1 MTTYPHGDSGHFIPY
16 SVRPR
21 TEDEMLER
29 AGTFHRLMAERRSV
43 RTFSREPVPRRLVE
57 EAIATAGTAPSGA
70 HQQPWTFI
78 VIGDPS
84 LKRQIRIAAEA
95 EERVNYEGGRM
106 PDDWKEAIA
115 RLGTSWQKPYLED
128 APWLVVLFEQ
138 RFGLDAAGNK
148 RKHYYSRESVGIAAG
163 MFITA
168 VHYMGLAT
176 LTHTPSPM
184 AFLSRLLGRPA
195 NERPF
200 VLFPVGFP
208 TEDAAVPRLVRK
220 SLDEISIFT

>member
-1 MTTYPHGDSGHFIPY
+1 MTTYPHGDSGDFTPY

-29 AGTFHRLMAERRSV
+29 AGAFHRLMAERRSV
-43 RTFSREPVPRRLVE
+43 RTFSREPVPRRLIE
-57 EAIATAGTAPSGA
+57 TAIATAGTAPSGA
-70 HQQPWTFI
+70 HQQPWTF
-78 VIGDPS
+78 VVVGDPS
-84 LKRQIRIAAEA
+84 LKREIRVAAEA

-106 PDDWKEAIA
+106 PDDWKEEIA

-163 MFITA
+163 LFIAA

-184 AFLSRLLGRPA
+184 AFLSRLLRRPA

-200 VLFPVGFP
+200 VLFPVGLP
-208 TEDAAVPRLVRK
+208 TEDAVVPRLTRK
-220 SLDEISIFT
+220 PLDEISIYT